1 MKKLLSL
8 LLVTIQIIFKLFLR
22 LTLLIFSLLGIGSAY
37 SLTTINP
44 DDLTLEALDK
54 EVEKDCGHLLPDN
67 PDAYGNCWEGWMLS
81 AGGLPALIIIAV
93 VFVRATLL
101 YVDEIQKMRNRN
113 PSGMPA
119 ESRRCLSYDSPS

>member
-1 MKKLLSL
+1 MTKLLHF

-22 LTLLIFSLLGIGSAY
+22 LILLIFSLLGIGSAY
-37 SLTTINP
+37 LLTTINP

-93 VFVRATLL
+93 VFVVIGIPSIIFLYKLL
-101 YVDEIQKMRNRN
+101 KKDIIQLREK
-113 PSGMPA
+113 
-119 ESRRCLSYDSPS
+119 YKK

>member
-1 MKKLLSL
+1 MKKLLPF

-22 LTLLIFSLLGIGSAY
+22 LILLIFSLLGIGSAY

-67 PDAYGNCWEGWMLS
+67 PDAYGNCWENWMLS
-81 AGGLPALIIIAV
+81 AGGLPALIILAV
-93 VFVRATLL
+93 VFVVIGIPSIIFLYKLL
-101 YVDEIQKMRNRN
+101 KKDFIQLREK
-113 PSGMPA
+113 
-119 ESRRCLSYDSPS
+119 YKK